1 MPRRRGVPRPSTVEG
16 TLRVLAR
23 RNSAPIHA
31 ELDRLLAYWPAFHSR
46 VLVRAQTL
54 PRPHFLEVLTWIL
67 DQPAEVLP
75 VPVPSS
81 PARNELDSSSDFV
94 VINDGYSPV
103 ENA

>member
-1 MPRRRGVPRPSTVEG
+1 MTVEG

-23 RNSAPIHA
+23 RNPASIHA

-54 PRPHFLEVLTWIL
+54 PRPRFLEVLSWIL

-81 PARNELDSSSDFV
+81 PARTELDSSSDFV

-103 ENA
+103 ENT

>member
-1 MPRRRGVPRPSTVEG
+1 M
-16 TLRVLAR
+16 RV
-23 RNSAPIHA
+23 
-31 ELDRLLAYWPAFHSR
+31 
-46 VLVRAQTL
+46 
-54 PRPHFLEVLTWIL
+54 EVLTWIL